1 MWVGHPY
8 TVQSSGRVGVGASG
22 LKVWYRCPK
31 ATVKAAPPHLPNNCL
46 MPLFPRLSGGCSSH
60 VLWGHRL
67 QPHLWAQYWHNEGE
81 VTIPSFLIWFWKCS
95 TRGYV
100 RHIHSPLTPT
110 NLFVRWH
117 SVCTTHFMLRRGYL
131 KLLKEE
137 ESFDF
142 MAGKKPRFGS
152 STVY

>member
-1 MWVGHPY
+1 M
-8 TVQSSGRVGVGASG
+8 
-22 LKVWYRCPK
+22 
-31 ATVKAAPPHLPNNCL
+31 
-46 MPLFPRLSGGCSSH
+46 
-60 VLWGHRL
+60 
-67 QPHLWAQYWHNEGE
+67 
-81 VTIPSFLIWFWKCS
+81 PSFLIWFWKCS

-142 MAGKKPRFGS
+142 MAGKKPQIWKLHCILDET
-152 STVY
+152 TVETRCHLKNHLC